1 MELSGGGLP
10 IGTCRHCHSIESAT
24 STANTQIG
32 LSFRQRISCMVCFL
46 MQVPEEKNRDGQWV
60 PKGSKP
66 ALQLTHQQVGCMLQ
80 HAAVPPAPWVW
91 QLIAGMKRQGG
102 GDRGV
107 RCSSKV
113 HDKWPLLIFTCSH
126 VWQGERLSG
135 KCLFF
140 VRVNP
145 KGVNE
150 KTLESDVAVG
160 EIQGSALDTFR
171 ALLADLFLPVL
182 QEQSSWGKM
191 PPQHTKDFLTGA
203 SGTAQQLQTL
213 RKPTCPL
220 HCHA

>member
-1 MELSGGGLP
+1 LL
-10 IGTCRHCHSIESAT
+10 
-24 STANTQIG
+24 
-32 LSFRQRISCMVCFL
+32 
-46 MQVPEEKNRDGQWV
+46 
-60 PKGSKP
+60 
-66 ALQLTHQQVGCMLQ
+66 LTY
-80 HAAVPPAPWVW
+80 
-91 QLIAGMKRQGG
+91 
-102 GDRGV
+102 
-107 RCSSKV
+107 
-113 HDKWPLLIFTCSH
+113 SH

-135 KCLFF
+135 KCIFF

-203 SGTAQQLQTL
+203 SSAQQTRSLCKLTRL
-213 RKPTCPL
+213 LLHSLARLPTCSPHQSRKAAGQHGVGHHTML
-220 HCHA
+220 RLLLLLSVCRCQAHCSRAG